1 VYRGTDLRLQRPV
14 AVKIFHE
21 MPTELVASARQ
32 RNEMLFLARLSH
44 PNLVSM
50 YDARMMTSAVGEGPS
65 GRVPHSYLIM
75 ELVDGVSLAQRL
87 SGTPLTMDEA
97 GSVGIAVANALA
109 AVHKLELV
117 HRDVKPANILL
128 PAAGG
133 AKLTDFGI
141 ARQMNS
147 AHLTITAEVV
157 GTPLYLSPEQAAGRE
172 VGPGTDIY
180 SLGLVLLECLTG
192 TPEFP
197 GAPVHSAI
205 ARTMRDPRVPI
216 NLPAPWPGLLRS
228 MTRSIPDE
236 RPTAAE
242 VAAILTNYL
251 QDRER
256 SRTATTVTFI
266 PPGGELSVPDP
277 VTPGRRHPIS
287 NERGSAPTLPRAPR
301 DLPVM
306 SCGLVVAIV
315 TAVVMLTA
323 TGDGDHPAGP
333 TTTYSTVTRT
343 VPARGAAA
351 TSIPPTANPVATYR
365 ADGNLPP
372 SVTVITTETATET
385 TTTTPTTVATTTT
398 SESTT
403 QSPMANES
411 TVTST
416 STSESTATTT
426 TSESTLAPTTPGAS
440 TPSTTT
446 TSSAPSTGSESI
458 ST

>member
-1 VYRGTDLRLQRPV
+1 
-14 AVKIFHE
+14 
-21 MPTELVASARQ
+21 
-32 RNEMLFLARLSH
+32 
-44 PNLVSM
+44 
-50 YDARMMTSAVGEGPS
+50 
-65 GRVPHSYLIM
+65 VPHSYLIM

-97 GSVGIAVANALA
+97 GSVGIALANALA

-147 AHLTITAEVV
+147 AHLTITAEVA

-228 MTRSIPDE
+228 MTNSIPDE

-242 VAAILTNYL
+242 VAASLTNYL

-256 SRTATTVTFI
+256 SRTATTVTFT
-266 PPGGELSVPDP
+266 PPGGELPVPDP
-277 VTPGRRHPIS
+277 VTSGRRHPIS
-287 NERGSAPTLPRAPR
+287 NERGAAPTLPRAPR
-301 DLPVM
+301 DLPVI

-365 ADGNLPP
+365 ADGDLAP
-372 SVTVITTETATET
+372 SVIITTETATKAM
-385 TTTTPTTVATTTT
+385 TTTPTTMATTTT
-398 SESTT
+398 SESTP
-403 QSPMANES
+403 QSPTANES

-426 TSESTLAPTTPGAS
+426 SESTLPPTTLGAS

-446 TSSAPSTGSESI
+446 TSSPMSAGSESI
-458 ST
+458 SHDANSEGGRAA